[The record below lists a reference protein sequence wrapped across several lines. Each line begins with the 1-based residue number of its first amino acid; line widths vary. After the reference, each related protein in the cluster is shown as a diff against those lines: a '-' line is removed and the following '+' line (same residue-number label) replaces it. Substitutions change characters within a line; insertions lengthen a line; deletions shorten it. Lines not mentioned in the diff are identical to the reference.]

1 MDEMR
6 IKLST
11 KFMKN
16 VLSGY
21 LTKLIAKKFGVK
33 ASIQISDLDVE
44 LIDDRL
50 YFHVNANGNID
61 SKSLLKASRIIEME
75 ES

>member
-1 MDEMR
+1 MDEMK

-11 KFMKN
+11 TFMKN
-16 VLSGY
+16 ALSNY
-21 LTKLIAKKFGVK
+21 LTKLIIKKFGVK
-33 ASIQISDLDVE
+33 ALIQIDDLDVR
-44 LIDDRL
+44 LVDDKL
-50 YFHVNANGNID
+50 YFHVNANGNVD